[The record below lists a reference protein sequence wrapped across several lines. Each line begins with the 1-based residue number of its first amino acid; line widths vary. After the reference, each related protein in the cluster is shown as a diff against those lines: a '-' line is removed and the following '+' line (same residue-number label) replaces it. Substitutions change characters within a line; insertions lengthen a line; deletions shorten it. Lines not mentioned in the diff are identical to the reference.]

1 MYKISYKDILYN
13 TGDIA
18 RIFII
23 TKWKITS
30 KNCESLYCT
39 IVTHII
45 LYINNNK
52 INKKRKKKKIN

>member
-1 MYKISYKDILYN
+1 MLYN